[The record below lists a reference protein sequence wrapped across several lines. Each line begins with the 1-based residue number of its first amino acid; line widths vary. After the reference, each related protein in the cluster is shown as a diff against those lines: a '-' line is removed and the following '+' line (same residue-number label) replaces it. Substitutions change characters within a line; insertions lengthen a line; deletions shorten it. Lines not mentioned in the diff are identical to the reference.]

1 MGRDEYECECFNRI
15 YSEMPSLL
23 DSVYWIESVICA
35 EFPAL
40 QTSSTSIFYG
50 DIDVHKKNS
59 DPNNYVVKVDA
70 NINTAI
76 ADGSKEIYIRIS
88 NIPALSGL
96 FYYKVLFNRN
106 FDEKA
111 FCYFVNAICRFYNKI
126 NPQTDRLSN
135 TIIECLKGISGRRL
149 RDVLGKSQRYNMP
162 RSLRARYVFAT
173 NMAFF
178 DFVIGGG
185 YVKDETRSFFR
196 DLLSVLGA
204 RAFQTYEGKHR
215 PFSCIIDGSCIV
227 EKDDQQHYIRLL
239 DFLESK
245 ESYLFANGYWT
256 YFRISKNGYLLDY
269 VNDSLSAPSSH
280 EREYVV
286 FTPSNYSRL
295 ASECKN
301 ENIGIVLCADGEI
314 LVFKK
319 KALILSKRKGVWHYH
334 DQSAVVDIIKTS
346 IEELGTQDKPI
357 DHSQARQL
365 ANYIF
370 ASIIDVSFAHSG
382 GCIGI
387 VQEGEKIGEDVLC
400 EQNIKTKGFVDQ
412 KGDSVIKSTLLKCI
426 ISHSNASCKAENKPI
441 SFGDTDR
448 EIQMELLSLD
458 GATVINQCGK
468 YLAIGYILNSTLQS
482 ESGGGRDAAARM
494 LGSKGLGIKIS
505 EDGEVKLYRKRGNNT
520 SGTSDVSGGF
530 EEIKIFI

>member
-1 MGRDEYECECFNRI
+1 MERDECECFNRI

-70 NINTAI
+70 NIKTAI

-106 FDEKA
+106 FDENA

-126 NPQTDRLSN
+126 NSQTVQPNDA
-135 TIIECLKGISGRRL
+135 IIECLKGISGKRL
-149 RDVLGKSQRYNMP
+149 RDALGKSQRYNMP

-227 EKDDQQHYIRLL
+227 EKDNQQHYIRLL

-269 VNDSLSAPSSH
+269 VNDSLSAPPNH
-280 EREYVV
+280 EREHVV
-286 FTPSNYSRL
+286 FAPSNYSRL
-295 ASECKN
+295 ASECKE

-319 KALILSKRKGVWHYH
+319 EALILSKRKGVWHYH

-346 IEELGTQDKPI
+346 IEELGPQDKSI
-357 DHSQARQL
+357 DRSQARQL
-365 ANYIF
+365 ANCIF

-400 EQNIKTKGFVDQ
+400 EQNIKTKGSVDQ

-426 ISHSNASCKAENKPI
+426 ISHSNDSCKAENKPI

-494 LGSKGLGIKIS
+494 LVSKGLGIKIS